1 MTLEK
6 TTEDVLRRAIQ
17 NENEAYEIYTRAIHL
32 AQDER
37 IKKWLRRAAQEELK
51 HKAAL
56 ERLLANPEVLHTGLR
71 RIGQVVAQNDRSG
84 EHIAFITLR
93 PDSTFHDLCLFARR
107 KEQQAYELYR
117 NMAEKYEG
125 EIRTLLDMLAEE
137 ELRHERALR
146 GWCEGIIE

>member
-1 MTLEK
+1 MTFEK
-6 TTEDVLRRAIQ
+6 TAEDVLREAVQ
-17 NENEAYEIYTRAIHL
+17 KESEAYEIYTRAIHL
-32 AQDER
+32 VQDEH
-37 IKKWLRRAAQEELK
+37 IKKWLRRIAQEELK

-71 RIGQVVAQNDRSG
+71 RAGQVIAQSDRAG
-84 EHIAFITLR
+84 AQVAFITLR

-107 KEQQAYELYR
+107 QEQQAYELYL
-117 NMAEKYEG
+117 NMAEKCEG
-125 EIRTLLDMLAEE
+125 EIRTLFDMLAQE